1 MLLSIARDRKYF
13 ITVRKINL
21 TVTRAVHLKLFPGL
35 PTVSRFDRLQ
45 YAFPLCPGLI
55 TCSMQKQKNWTVGRP
70 GNEAGGG
77 GINHLPSW
85 WDVCF
90 CTLVFALTILWIT
103 ELCTN
108 LYR

>member
-21 TVTRAVHLKLFPGL
+21 SVTRAVHLKLFPA
-35 PTVSRFDRLQ
+35 VQ
-45 YAFPLCPGLI
+45 VLI
-55 TCSMQKQKNWTVGRP
+55 ACSMQKQKNWTVGRP